1 MEIFEIR
8 DSSAENLLLG
18 FLFYYEKDRRFYAEL
33 LEEIDEWYAPFIFS
47 GQVHAGNSGVTVMGT
62 TLSLETMN
70 EKTLNGILL
79 RNNIPEKQVQSILS
93 ARDFHRQLYFE
104 KIKKTFVHEIMPVA
118 DDNQLFEGK
127 IRVDIPEVPLT
138 YTPQEYADHIRE
150 IMRISDSYI
159 NYRFFAIPD
168 APFSN
173 TKISFSDNTV
183 IVTRL
188 KPPNI
193 SFIISHPAICEAFS
207 AYAEN
212 IKKIYNHDKLTLN
225 QLLKRYL

>member
-1 MEIFEIR
+1 
-8 DSSAENLLLG
+8 
-18 FLFYYEKDRRFYAEL
+18 
-33 LEEIDEWYAPFIFS
+33 
-47 GQVHAGNSGVTVMGT
+47 
-62 TLSLETMN
+62 
-70 EKTLNGILL
+70 
-79 RNNIPEKQVQSILS
+79 
-93 ARDFHRQLYFE
+93 
-104 KIKKTFVHEIMPVA
+104 MPVA